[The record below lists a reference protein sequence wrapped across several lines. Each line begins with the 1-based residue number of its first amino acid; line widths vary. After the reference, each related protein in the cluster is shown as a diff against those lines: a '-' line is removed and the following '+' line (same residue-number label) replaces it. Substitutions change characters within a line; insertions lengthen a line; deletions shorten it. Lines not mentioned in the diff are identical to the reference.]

1 MAAALCDKSIKASG
15 LNSAFRTGQWPQS
28 PMSDRSPPVHIAS
41 PQVWPTWCLV
51 GLGWLVARL
60 PWGALFPLGGLLGR
74 LAFRLGGARRRITE
88 TNLRLCFPELD
99 ATERQALARRV
110 FEAVT
115 QGALELCVA
124 WLNPKRGRR
133 HRVRVEGAEHFHA
146 ALAEGRGLVLLGAHF
161 AVMDIIAA
169 ELVNLGP
176 VDVMYR
182 KNRNPV
188 WEWVQVCGRGHYF
201 DGVLERKAL
210 RPTLRALKAG
220 RAIWYAADQDYGP
233 KHSVFAPFFGVPAAT
248 ITATA
253 QLARHNGSPVLP
265 MSQHRNAADRTW
277 TIRFEPPLAD
287 FPSGDAHRDAAT
299 VNQAIE
305 QAVRSC
311 PEQYLWLHRRF
322 KTRPPNE
329 PRPYDL

>member
-1 MAAALCDKSIKASG
+1 MS
-15 LNSAFRTGQWPQS
+15 NRSAPI
-28 PMSDRSPPVHIAS
+28 HIAA

-51 GLGWLVARL
+51 GFGWLIARL
-60 PWGALFPLGGLLGR
+60 PWAAVFPLSKQLGR
-74 LAFRLGGARRRITE
+74 LAFRLGGERRRITE

-99 ATERQALARRV
+99 AAQRQAMARRV
-110 FEAVT
+110 FEAVAL
-115 QGALELCVA
+115 GALEVCVA
-124 WLNPKRGRR
+124 WLNPQRGRR
-133 HRVRVEGAEHFHA
+133 HRVRIEGAEHFHA

-169 ELVNLGP
+169 PLANLGP

-188 WEWVQVCGRGHYF
+188 WEWLQVRGRRHYF
-201 DGVLERKAL
+201 EGVLERKAL
-210 RPTLRALKAG
+210 RPTLRALNAG

-233 KHSVFAPFFGVPAAT
+233 KHSVFAPFFGTPAAT

-253 QLARHNGSPVLP
+253 QLARHNGSPVLM
-265 MSQHRNAADRTW
+265 MSQHRDPADRTW

-287 FPSGDAHRDAAT
+287 FPSGDAQRDAAA

-305 QAVRSC
+305 RAVRGC

-322 KTRPPNE
+322 KTRPSGQPWL
-329 PRPYDL
+329 YD

>member
-1 MAAALCDKSIKASG
+1 
-15 LNSAFRTGQWPQS
+15 
-28 PMSDRSPPVHIAS
+28 MSNRSPPVHIAA

-51 GLGWLVARL
+51 GIGWLIARL
-60 PWGALFPLGGLLGR
+60 PWAALFPLSKQLGR
-74 LAFRLGGARRRITE
+74 VAFRLRGTRRRITE

-99 ATERQALARRV
+99 STERQAMARSV
-110 FEAVT
+110 FEAVAL
-115 QGALELCVA
+115 GALELCVA
-124 WLNPKRGRR
+124 WLNPKRGRG
-133 HRVRVEGAEHFHA
+133 HPVRVEGAEHFHG

-169 ELVNLGP
+169 PLADLGP

-182 KNRNPV
+182 RNRNPV
-188 WEWVQVCGRGHYF
+188 WEWLQVRGRSHYF

-210 RPTLRALKAG
+210 RPTLRALQGG

-233 KHSVFAPFFGVPAAT
+233 KHSVFAPFFGVSAAT

-253 QLARHNGSPVLP
+253 QLARHNGSPVLM
-265 MSQHRNAADRTW
+265 MSQHRNIKERTW

-287 FPSGDAHRDAAT
+287 FPSGDAQRDATA

-305 QAVRSC
+305 QAVRRC
-311 PEQYLWLHRRF
+311 PAQYLWLHRRF
-322 KTRPPNE
+322 KTRPPGESGLYGQRQQLQRAN
-329 PRPYDL
+329 RA